1 MILKSII
8 KMANK
13 INALKNK
20 YDKDVLIHLR
30 LKYRLALTND
40 IIRLRSK
47 CIYQLTYLNSLLDY
61 LEGRYSSI
69 EV

>member
-8 KMANK
+8 KMVNK

-20 YDKDVLIHLR
+20 YDKDILIHLR
-30 LKYRLALTND
+30 LKYRLSLTND